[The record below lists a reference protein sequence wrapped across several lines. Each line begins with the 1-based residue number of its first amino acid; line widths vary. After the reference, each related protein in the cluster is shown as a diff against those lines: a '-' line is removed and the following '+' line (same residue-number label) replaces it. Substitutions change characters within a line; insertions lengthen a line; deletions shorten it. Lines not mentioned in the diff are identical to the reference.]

1 MKQQVS
7 LLQKIFFGILIFA
20 GLGILGA
27 LPAGFLGLMGG
38 TQVASEIYILAALV
52 IASWFPLKVLVDRF
66 VKGQTAFN
74 LPSIKLNMLSL
85 TMIGIGSLVLIPV
98 LYYFT
103 FIAFLSGLFAYL
115 IAGNS
120 LAIALLT
127 AFAVQSFSIYQAAQK
142 EKELGVTNNLFVRF
156 QDMNMSSNYDIS
168 LDAESSR
175 AAQQAYDDTP
185 DMIFLPAE
193 RLQQFNDEDDYDD
206 EDENMTITIDPEDSQ
221 SELDES

>member
-1 MKQQVS
+1 MKQQAA

-20 GLGILGA
+20 ALGILGA
-27 LPAGFLGLMGG
+27 LPAGFLGMMGG
-38 TQVASEIYILAALV
+38 TQVASEIYVLAALV

-66 VKGQTAFN
+66 VKGQTGFDFPA
-74 LPSIKLNMLSL
+74 IKLNMLSL

-103 FIAFLSGLFAYL
+103 FTAFLSGVFAYL
-115 IAGNS
+115 VAGNS

-142 EKELGVTNNLFVRF
+142 EKELGVSNNLFVRF

-175 AAQQAYDDTP
+175 AAQQVYEDTP

-193 RLQQFNDEDDYDD
+193 RLQQVQDDYDD